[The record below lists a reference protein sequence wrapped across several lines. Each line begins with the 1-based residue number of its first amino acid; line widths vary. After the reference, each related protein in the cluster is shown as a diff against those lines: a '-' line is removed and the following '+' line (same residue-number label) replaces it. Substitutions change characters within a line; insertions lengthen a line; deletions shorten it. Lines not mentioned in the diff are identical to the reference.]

1 MHKGRLIAIGFAVFA
16 VVCGVVSLDYARGR
30 VPETTSPLILD
41 ILSEGVAKQ
50 CRRGVSAVVKRH
62 IQPGMDRAAA
72 LQVISGAVIALPR
85 PWFWRASLTE
95 SLADTPD
102 RLQATRTLRATAFG
116 NELLLID
123 LRLKDGRVDSV
134 AAKVECAFG

>member
-1 MHKGRLIAIGFAVFA
+1 MHKGRLIAIGFAAFA
-16 VVCGVVSLDYARGR
+16 LICGVVSLDYARGR
-30 VPETTSPLILD
+30 VPETTSSLILD

-50 CRRGVSAVVKRH
+50 CRRDVSAVVRRH
-62 IQPGMDRAAA
+62 IPPGMERARAVQA
-72 LQVISGAVIALPR
+72 ISDAVIALPR
-85 PWFWRASLTE
+85 PWFWSASLTE
-95 SLADTPD
+95 AMVEAPD

-123 LRLKDGRVDSV
+123 LRLRDGRVDSV